1 MKFFL
6 MLACLAPIFSFA
18 STHTQTLAQKGY
30 PNGLISREGKST
42 ASVYVRLPSPGRITS
57 ANLKLELESSPLLK
71 SPSMVKIFFFF
82 FLLTQIPLTGSAGSE
97 FVKTSLSLPLPRTSL
112 AAKYGRFDFQFVNI
126 VSGDPCLDQRLGE
139 GLVRV
144 TERTALELSL
154 DDSDLTVGDF
164 FLTLPQVVRVS
175 VPADRSPGTM
185 KLLLQL
191 IAIVQSSGG
200 RVEFV
205 TSPDDAEIVLTETGS
220 DIELRTLNGTPRLM
234 VPLKASF
241 AAAPFLGDIGG
252 LFQTTVMPSV
262 TLAEDAPRT
271 WLARN
276 ELGLSATGEP
286 TTSGRSWAVNLP
298 KLSGRNETPTKL
310 HLSLTTAPSFGQR
323 PAALYVYLGEELLRV
338 ISLLDSEL
346 PQYHQV
352 LLPERLPEWPTTLRL
367 EVRRN
372 DLAGKCGQ
380 DYGRNFDLRLLEDSA
395 LEYAAPTEKAAD
407 FVGFARVDT
416 DLEVI
421 LPKTSGTDLRWLHQ
435 LAWLRKS
442 FDLNVDRM
450 HFTTTE
456 GSASRRIR
464 LVQPKSTDPVVLR
477 FLASRKLSVSSLRK
491 ITLVTAGLEGETPTL
506 TVEALGGPFVTRA
519 PSFSPDHHDLLAF
532 GAERVEALGA
542 TRELRERVARHGQGP
557 SLITFLEEWRYL
569 LLGLAWVA
577 LTLAFLALGKK
588 FK

>member
-1 MKFFL
+1 MKSFL
-6 MLACLAPIFSFA
+6 LLALLAPTLCFA
-18 STHTQTLAQKGY
+18 VTHTQSLAQKGY

-42 ASVYVRLPSPGRITS
+42 ASVYLRLPSPGRISS
-57 ANLKLELESSPLLK
+57 AALKLDLESSPLLK
-71 SPSMVKIFFFF
+71 SPSMVKV
-82 FLLTQIPLTGSAGSE
+82 FLEGVPLAQVPLKGTDGSE
-97 FVKTSLSLPLPRTSL
+97 FVKTSLTLPLPKTSL

-126 VSGDPCLDQRLGE
+126 VSEDPCLDQRLGE

-144 TERTALELSL
+144 TERTALELVL
-154 DDSDLTVGDF
+154 NDSELTVEDF
-164 FLTLPQVVRVS
+164 FLTLPQVVRIA
-175 VPADRSPGTM
+175 VPADRSPETM

-191 IAIVQSSGG
+191 ITIVQSTGG

-205 TSPDDAEIVLTETGS
+205 APLAEAEITLTDSGS
-220 DIELRTLNGTPRLM
+220 EIELRTTNGTHTLN

-241 AAAPFLGDIGG
+241 SAAPFLGDIGG
-252 LFQTTVMPSV
+252 LFQARLMPSL
-262 TLAEDAPRT
+262 TLSDDVPRT

-286 TTSGRSWAVNLP
+286 TASGRSWSVNLP
-298 KLSGRNETPTKL
+298 KLPGRTETPTKL

-352 LLPERLPEWPTTLRL
+352 LLPERLPEWPSTLRL

-395 LEYAAPTEKAAD
+395 LEYAAPTETGAD

-421 LPKTSGTDLRWLHQ
+421 VPKTSAIDLRWLHQ

-442 FDLNVDRM
+442 FDLNVDRIR
-450 HFTTTE
+450 FSSTE
-456 GSASRRIR
+456 GSAPRRIR
-464 LVQPKSTDPVVLR
+464 LLQPKTTDPVVLQ
-477 FLASRKLSVSSLRK
+477 FLASRKLSVSNLRRV
-491 ITLVTAGLEGETPTL
+491 TLVTAGLEDETPTL
-506 TVEALGGPFVTRA
+506 TVEAFGGPFVTRA
-519 PSFSPDHHDLLAF
+519 PGFSPDHHDLLAF
-532 GAERVEALGA
+532 GAERMEALGA
-542 TRELRERVARHGQGP
+542 TRELRERVARHGKGP
-557 SLITFLEEWRYL
+557 SFLTFLEEWRYL